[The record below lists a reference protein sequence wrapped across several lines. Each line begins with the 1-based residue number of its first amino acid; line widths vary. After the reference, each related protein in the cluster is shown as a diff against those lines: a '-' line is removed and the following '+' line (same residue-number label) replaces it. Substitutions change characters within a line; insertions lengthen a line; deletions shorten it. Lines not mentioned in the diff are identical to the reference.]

1 MKILLLDD
9 NLMSS
14 MRVESNLR
22 NGGHEVKLARR
33 IAPELED
40 IEVVIVNVGSRSM
53 NGMELL
59 DEAQTRFPEA
69 RLYGFCGHR
78 EVEIWKA
85 AQSKGA
91 KMITNENAMSEIS
104 GIVERPPV

>member
-22 NGGHEVKLARR
+22 KSGNEVKLARR
-33 IAPELED
+33 IAPELEE
-40 IEVVIVNVGSRSM
+40 IEVVVVNVGSRSM

-59 DEAQTRFPEA
+59 DEAKTRFPDA
-69 RLYGFCGHR
+69 KLYGFCGHR

-85 AQSKGA
+85 AQQKGA
-91 KMITNENAMSEIS
+91 KMITNENAMSEIGEILARS
-104 GIVERPPV
+104 

>member
-33 IAPELED
+33 IAPELAE
-40 IEVVIVNVGSRSM
+40 IEAVIVNVGSRSM
-53 NGMELL
+53 KGLELL
-59 DEAQTRFPEA
+59 DEAQIQFPEA
-69 RLYGFCGHR
+69 ALYGFCGHR
-78 EVEIWKA
+78 EVDIWKA
-85 AQSKGA
+85 AQAKGA

-104 GIVERPPV
+104 KIIAQ

>member
-22 NGGHEVKLARR
+22 NNGHEVKMARR
-33 IAPELED
+33 IAPDVSE
-40 IEVVIVNVGSRSM
+40 IEAVVINLGSRSM
-53 NGMELL
+53 GGAELL
-59 DEAQTRFPEA
+59 NEAKERFPEA
-69 RLYGFCGHR
+69 KLYGFCGHR

-85 AQSKGA
+85 GQQKGA
-91 KMITNENAMSEIS
+91 KMISNENAMSEIS
-104 GIVERPPV
+104 TIIAKK